1 MVPLKSRLFLFSLL
15 SLPAHIKVNNIR
27 NVMCVCIIHTLVL
40 YFFTLHGF
48 NISLGDV
55 VISLCWPLLIDG
67 AVAETKQNK
76 KVLIFVL

>member
-1 MVPLKSRLFLFSLL
+1 MF
-15 SLPAHIKVNNIR
+15 
-27 NVMCVCIIHTLVL
+27 VL
-40 YFFTLHGF
+40 YIHLSCTFFTLHGF